1 MQDYFKNIPEI
12 QFEGENSDNP
22 LAFKFYD
29 ENKIILGKTMKEHFH
44 FATCY
49 WHTFTWPGLDPFGG
63 QTFERPWMGSGD
75 PIKMAE
81 QKLNCAFDFF
91 IKIKTPFF
99 CFHDRDIAPEGSNY
113 KETQKNFMHIIDL
126 MEKKIEE
133 TGMKLLCGTANAFSH
148 KRYMS
153 GASTNPDPE
162 FFAY

>member
-29 ENKIILGKTMKEHFH
+29 ENKTILGKSMKEHFR

-91 IKIKTPFF
+91 TKIFTPSLTNSTSSLVIATSSDLLKPPEKPTKIKALSLNFF
-99 CFHDRDIAPEGSNY
+99 NSLTSASFI
-113 KETQKNFMHIIDL
+113 TLIINFKSLNNI
-126 MEKKIEE
+126 
-133 TGMKLLCGTANAFSH
+133 G
-148 KRYMS
+148 
-153 GASTNPDPE
+153 
-162 FFAY
+162 FFAF